1 MPIRALLLASVFVFL
16 SSVAL
21 AQTETERF
29 DIDRFL
35 VEGNTLLTER
45 EVDDVVRPF
54 SGKQREYGDVQ
65 RALEALEVRYR
76 EKGYSAVQVSVP
88 DQELGG
94 GTVKLEV
101 IEASI
106 RRLRVQGGEAFDEAN
121 VRRALPAIGEGK
133 FPNARAISENVQLA
147 NENPARQLDVILKGT
162 DQEGLVDIDVNVN
175 ESAVEK
181 VTMSFDNSGNGS
193 TGVNRVGLAYQ
204 HANLFDR
211 DHVGTFNYQTSV
223 QKPSQVSIF
232 SIGYRVPLYTLGDS
246 IDLILAKSD
255 VDAGTTSTVAGPLA
269 FAGKG
274 DIYGVRYNWLQ
285 PRRGEYS
292 HRVVFG
298 LDLKA
303 FRNTCT
309 IGGVAQSNGAPICGS
324 AGVDVTVRPAS
335 ITYAAQLARATSVSD
350 FNVSYTFNLP
360 GTSRGKAA
368 DLAAARPS
376 PVGLDGA
383 TSRYRIFRGS
393 ASHLEML
400 PADWQARAA
409 VSGQY
414 SSQSLVSGEQF
425 GIAGTNSV
433 RGFTEREVARDTGYF
448 ANLELYTPNLS
459 KYIDAGAA
467 NVKVLGF
474 LDWGSASNNPLA
486 GETTQG
492 AAISAMGM
500 GLRWQYERN
509 FTWRFDFGQVI
520 DPAGAKA
527 GGARRATFSLSY
539 TF

>member
-1 MPIRALLLASVFVFL
+1 MRILAYLIAGLLAFSAFT
-16 SSVAL
+16 AR

-29 DIDRFL
+29 DIDRF
-35 VEGNTLLTER
+35 VIEGNTLLTER
-45 EVDDVVRPF
+45 EIEDVVRPF

-88 DQELGG
+88 EQELGG
-94 GTVKLEV
+94 GVVKLEV

-106 RRLRVQGGEAFDEAN
+106 RRIRVQGGEAFDEAN

-133 FPNARAISENVQLA
+133 FPNATAISENVQLA
-147 NENPARQLDVILKGT
+147 NENPARQVDVILKGT
-162 DQEGLVDIDVNVN
+162 DQEGLVDIDVNVT
-175 ESAVEK
+175 ESDVHK
-181 VTMSFDNSGNGS
+181 YTVSLDNSGNNA
-193 TGVNRVGLAYQ
+193 TGVNRVGVSYQ
-204 HANLFDR
+204 NANLFDR

-232 SIGYRVPLYTLGDS
+232 SLGYRIPLYTLGDS
-246 IDLILAKSD
+246 VDLIMAKSD
-255 VDAGTTSTVAGPLA
+255 VDAGRSETVAGPLA

-274 DIYGVRYNWLQ
+274 DIYGARYNWLL
-285 PRRGEYS
+285 PRRGEYT

-298 LDLKA
+298 LDLRA

-309 IGGVAQSNGAPICGS
+309 IGGVAQVAGAPICGS
-324 AGVDVTVRPAS
+324 AGVDVTVRPGS
-335 ITYAAQLARATSVSD
+335 IAYAAQMARATSVSD

-368 DLAAARPS
+368 DFAAARPS

-383 TSRYRIFRGS
+383 TSNYRIIRAG
-393 ASHLEML
+393 ASHLMIL
-400 PADWQARAA
+400 PDEWQFRAA

-414 SSQSLVSGEQF
+414 TSQSLVSGEQF
-425 GIAGTNSV
+425 GIAGTTAV
-433 RGFTEREVARDTGYF
+433 RGFTEREIARDTGYF
-448 ANLELYTPNLS
+448 TNLELYTPNVS
-459 KYIDAGAA
+459 SFIGAGAA

-474 LDWGSASNNPLA
+474 VDWGNASNNPLA

-492 AAISAMGM
+492 AAISSMGM
-500 GLRWQYERN
+500 GLRWQYEKSL
-509 FTWRFDFGQVI
+509 TWRFDFAQVV
-520 DPAGAKA
+520 DPAGAKI
-527 GGARRATFSLSY
+527 GGARRATFALSY